1 MMAKRKASTSS
12 RRRTR
17 STAAKLEREAKAEH
31 DATRG
36 EEVENAQRL
45 DKLPR
50 EVWGKILDELDENDL
65 FPLALS
71 CRYFRQKQKELVA
84 RKKRRRN
91 RGGKPRHFFETNLK
105 RKLKEGTPA
114 YVDVLNGLDRHRW
127 LMSREHQR
135 CRLDL
140 SDLPSDETASAE
152 YLRFCFHEKVF
163 VPVHKYY
170 RQERFEKKAKCIR
183 QLAAFHGHL
192 PLLQELIKPL
202 NELPYYITEAASES
216 SFSQSLPLL
225 LCFGF

>member
-50 EVWGKILDELDENDL
+50 EVWGRILDELDENDL